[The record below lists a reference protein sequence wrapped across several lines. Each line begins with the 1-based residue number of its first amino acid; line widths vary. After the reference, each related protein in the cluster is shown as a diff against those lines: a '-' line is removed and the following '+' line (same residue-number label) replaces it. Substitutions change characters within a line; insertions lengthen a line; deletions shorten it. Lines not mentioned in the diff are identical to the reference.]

1 MLNRLWHTLS
11 ADDAVAGFRGSGVVP
26 LQLEKMKR
34 RIVLPTEMGSP
45 LRNES
50 SVSDPLIPNSAM
62 RKAVKSVLAPVHSK
76 ESDEILK
83 NKARKRTRVQAKIGE
98 VLTSET
104 CVRRLLEEQE
114 RRNAKQKN
122 TKKTQKK
129 SEDDDDCDKMDDH
142 DSEEKDE
149 NQPGASSDIRPGDY
163 VKIIQGDFVRY
174 YACVEKNT
182 SNNIFHIQYFKSQ
195 FGKYVVNEG
204 DTNIRDKDD
213 LRVVSGKIDRR
224 SWFTFS
230 C

>member
-1 MLNRLWHTLS
+1 
-11 ADDAVAGFRGSGVVP
+11 
-26 LQLEKMKR
+26 
-34 RIVLPTEMGSP
+34 MGSP
-45 LRNES
+45 LRNEG
-50 SVSDPLIPNSAM
+50 SVSDPLTPNSAM
-62 RKAVKSVLAPVHSK
+62 RKAVKSVLAPVQSK

-104 CVRRLLEEQE
+104 CARRLLEEQE
-114 RRNAKQKN
+114 KRNAKQKN

-142 DSEEKDE
+142 DSEDSEEKDE

-174 YACVEKNT
+174 YACVEENT

-204 DTNIRDKDD
+204 DTDIRDKDD
-213 LRVVSGKIDRR
+213 LCTVSVKIDGR

>member
-1 MLNRLWHTLS
+1 
-11 ADDAVAGFRGSGVVP
+11 
-26 LQLEKMKR
+26 
-34 RIVLPTEMGSP
+34 MGSP
-45 LRNES
+45 VRNEN
-50 SVSDPLIPNSAM
+50 SVSDPVALNSAM
-62 RKAVKSVLAPVHSK
+62 RKAVRFVLAPVQSK
-76 ESDEILK
+76 ESEEILN
-83 NKARKRTRVQAKIGE
+83 NKARKRTQVQVKTGE
-98 VLTSET
+98 VVTSET

-114 RRNAKQKN
+114 KRNAKQKN

-142 DSEEKDE
+142 DSEDSEEKDE

-174 YACVEKNT
+174 YACVEENT

-204 DTNIRDKDD
+204 DTDIRDKDD
-213 LRVVSGKIDRR
+213 LCTVSVKIDGR
-224 SWFTFS
+224 SRFTFS